1 MSEYFPDDEMVLGGK
16 KSDERENELAN
27 IRKKCKETGE
37 LFVDKD
43 FPTTEE
49 SLYYSETPPEKF
61 EWKRPKV
68 IPFASSNDF
77 SQKLL
82 H

>member
-1 MSEYFPDDEMVLGGK
+1 MSENFIPETDMVLGGK

-27 IRKKCKETGE
+27 IRKKFKETGQ

-43 FPTTEE
+43 FPTTDE

-68 IPFASSNDF
+68 
-77 SQKLL
+77 KLL
-82 H
+82 NFLPYLGKIA